1 LWHTFTAGLLG
12 GFVSAFSVAGAV
24 SACSVLD
31 VMFSP
36 EAVIT
41 AIRT

>member
-1 LWHTFTAGLLG
+1 LWHTFSVGLFD
-12 GFVSAFSVAGAV
+12 GFVSAFAVAGAV
-24 SACSVLD
+24 SACSVFD

-36 EAVIT
+36 VAAIT